1 MNTFNWLFIRLI
13 RITQAAPAVT
23 GGGADI
29 TGGGSDF
36 TSGGGEFN
44 LVNPLG
50 QGATPFTILER
61 ISTYLIYI
69 STLVLPVVVLYAA
82 FQILTAA
89 DNPEKFESGK
99 KTILYAVI
107 GFAIILTAR
116 GLVFVV
122 GEILGVQIPLNP

>member
-1 MNTFNWLFIRLI
+1 MHILNWLLITLI
-13 RITQAAPAVT
+13 RISHAQSGTS
-23 GGGADI
+23 GGAAG
-29 TGGGSDF
+29 TSGGAAG

-69 STLVLPVVVLYAA
+69 STLILPVVVLYAA

-122 GEILGVQIPLNP
+122 GEILGVKIPLKP

>member
-1 MNTFNWLFIRLI
+1 MLDRILLKLI
-13 RITQAAPAVT
+13 SVSHAQQTGV
-23 GGGADI
+23 GGGPTGVGSGPTGIGSGPAD
-29 TGGGSDF
+29 G
-36 TSGGGEFN
+36 FN

-69 STLVLPVVVLYAA
+69 STLILPVVVLYAA

-122 GEILGVQIPLNP
+122 SEILGVQIPLNP